1 MLINYL
7 IVAFGAIFGVFARVF
22 LTKWIKEKWKGSF
35 PLATFLINLSGAFIL
50 GLVTGTGL
58 PDRLALLAGTGFVGT
73 YTTFSTW
80 MIEGFELQRRRH
92 PMIFWSYLAGTALFG
107 IAAVFVG
114 MKLGHVLQFM
124 R

>member
-7 IVAFGAIFGVFARVF
+7 MVAFGAIFGVFARVF
-22 LTKWIKEKWKGSF
+22 LTKWIKEKWKGYF

-50 GLVTGTGL
+50 GFITGTGL
-58 PDRLALLAGTGFVGT
+58 PDRLALLTGTGFVGT

-80 MIEGFELQRRRH
+80 MIEAFELQRRRH
-92 PMIFWSYLAGTALFG
+92 SMIFWSYLAGTFLFG

-114 MKLGHVLQFM
+114 MKLGHVL
-124 R
+124 